1 MLRTI
6 LVPKS
11 NTLDIKIPDSYIGKE
26 VEILLYTKEEVTLDI
41 EKPKT
46 MADFW
51 GKLSDETAK
60 DLNKLTEAGRN
71 EWENK
76 VIK

>member
-1 MLRTI
+1 MVRTI
-6 LVPKS
+6 LIPKS

-26 VEILLYTKEEVTLDI
+26 VEILLYTKDEFITEVA
-41 EKPKT
+41 KPKT

-60 DLNKLTEAGRN
+60 DLNSLTEIGRN
-71 EWENK
+71 EWENNTVK
-76 VIK
+76 